1 MCACCGDTPAI
12 AASEAA
18 KEVAR
23 KTIVLSIANMN
34 CGSCVS
40 KIERNLMGF
49 EDIHSARANLT
60 LKRVTVEIDDDLD
73 DQVLIARLQA
83 LSFSA
88 YQIDD
93 PNAMKSTDDRAR
105 RLLWA
110 MAVAGFGS
118 ANIMLLSVSS
128 WSGAEGATRD
138 LFHMISG
145 FIAVPV
151 VMFSGQPFFQSALSA
166 LKNRSVNM
174 DVPISLA
181 VLLSLGMSIFE
192 TFNGAKDVY
201 FDAAVMLLFF
211 LLIGRYLD
219 QLMRAR
225 ARNAVQS
232 LSHYAA
238 KHATELLPDGTLR
251 KVDVGDI
258 EIGMMLRL
266 FPGSRVPADCRIV
279 DGQTD
284 LDRSMVTGES
294 EAIRAT
300 IGDTLEGG
308 ILNLTGAVDAIVEK
322 PAEQSFLAE
331 VTRLLDAAENGRGHY
346 TSIADRMARIYTPAV
361 HMLALTAFIGWMVW
375 TGGDWHHSL
384 LIAISVLIVTCPCA
398 LGLAVPVAHVV
409 AASRL
414 FANGILMRDG
424 SALERLSEIDAVAFD
439 KTGTLTTG
447 MHVIDFGGLLQKDRA
462 VLKALVMRST
472 HPASVA
478 VADFLGNIAPVIISN
493 FTEHPGLGCEAV
505 YQGKQVRLG
514 RADWVGA
521 AAGSG
526 TCFAIEGEAVV
537 PFTFA
542 ETLREG
548 ANATIKALHQQGLS
562 STILSGDGA
571 KAVAVIAQS
580 LHVDGFHAALKPA
593 DKLHWIEA
601 RKAEDTHAHS
611 HVLVVGD
618 GINDAPMLAAGHVSM
633 APASASDVGRHA
645 ADFIFT
651 RGSLEALTI
660 AHKVAQ
666 KANRIVR
673 QNFGLAL
680 VYNCIAVPLAV
691 MGYVTP
697 LLAAIAMS
705 ASSIVVIG
713 NSLRLAGG
721 AAKPK
726 QVEDKDCPNA
736 DLIET
741 PTQAVAA

>member
-1 MCACCGDTPAI
+1 MCACCGDIPAI
-12 AASEAA
+12 AAE
-18 KEVAR
+18 KGTKDMMR

-34 CGSCVS
+34 CGSCVA
-40 KIERNLMGF
+40 KIERNLMAF
-49 EDIHSARANLT
+49 DDIHNARANLT
-60 LKRVTVEIDDDLD
+60 LKRLTVEMDGDIDD
-73 DQVLIARLQA
+73 QIVIARLQA

-93 PNAMKSTDDRAR
+93 PNAMKATDDRAR

-128 WSGAEGATRD
+128 WSGAEGTTRD
-138 LFHMISG
+138 LFHMLSG

-151 VMFSGQPFFQSALSA
+151 VMFSGQPFFKSALSA
-166 LKNRSVNM
+166 LKNHSVNM

-192 TFNGAKDVY
+192 TFNSAKDVY

-238 KHATELLPDGTLR
+238 KYATQLLPDGTLR
-251 KVDVGDI
+251 KVDVADI
-258 EIGMMLRL
+258 KIGMTLRL
-266 FPGSRVPADCRIV
+266 FPGSRVPADCQIV
-279 DGQTD
+279 EGRTD

-294 EAIRAT
+294 AAIRASV
-300 IGDTLEGG
+300 GDRLEGG
-308 ILNLTGAVDAIVEK
+308 ILNLTGAVDAVVEK
-322 PAEQSFLAE
+322 SAEESFLAE

-361 HMLALTAFIGWMVW
+361 HLLALTAFIGWMVW

-439 KTGTLTTG
+439 KTGTLTIG
-447 MHVIDFGGLLQKDRA
+447 MHLIDFNGLLEKDRA

-478 VADFLGNIAPVIISN
+478 VADFLGNIAPAMITEFV
-493 FTEHPGLGCEAV
+493 EHPGLGCEAL
-505 YQGKQVRLG
+505 YQGRKVRLG
-514 RADWVGA
+514 RADWVG
-521 AAGSG
+521 GEEVSG
-526 TCFAIEGEAVV
+526 TCFAIEGGAAVS
-537 PFTFA
+537 FTFA
-542 ETLREG
+542 ETLRDG
-548 ANATIKALHQQGLS
+548 AHITLQSLAKQGLS

-571 KAVAVIAQS
+571 KQVAVIAQS
-580 LHVDGFHAALKPA
+580 LKVDGFLAALKPA

-601 RKAEDTHAHS
+601 RKAEGQK
-611 HVLVVGD
+611 VLVVGD

-651 RGSLEALTI
+651 RGGLEALMM

-666 KANRIVR
+666 KANHIVR

-680 VYNCIAVPLAV
+680 VYNCIAVPLALL
-691 MGYVTP
+691 GYVTP

-713 NSLRLAGG
+713 NSLRLAGRDTQ
-721 AAKPK
+721 PK
-726 QVEDKDCPNA
+726 QVQQKDCPNA
-736 DLIET
+736 DLMEA
-741 PTQAVAA
+741 PEQAIVA